1 MHAIAGLHPLFHL
14 GSLASVIAVAMR
26 GQLPL
31 RLVLL
36 LSYILFIL
44 DNTLGTQQPE
54 WPYLIWNALFLLI
67 NFYVLVEIILDR
79 TTFGLSH
86 EEKEVFGTLISLSP
100 GEFRRLSRLAQWHVA
115 KQPTSIT
122 VEGVVPACLYYV
134 YDGAIEVVKGGRA
147 ISVGTGSFIGE
158 IAFLRG
164 TPASASVALE
174 AGTRYMEWPVE
185 RLHRHLDR
193 HHALRLAFNRM
204 LSDDLALKLAR
215 SY

>member
-1 MHAIAGLHPLFHL
+1 MYAIAGLHPLFHL
-14 GSLASVIAVAMR
+14 GSLFSVIAVAMR

-31 RLVLL
+31 RVVLL
-36 LSYILFIL
+36 FSYILFIL

-54 WPYLIWNALFLLI
+54 WPYLVWNVLFLAI
-67 NFYVLVEIILDR
+67 NLYVLFELVLDR

-86 EEKEVFGTLISLSP
+86 EEKEVFGSLISLSP
-100 GEFRRLSRLAQWHVA
+100 GEFRRLSRLASWHIA
-115 KQPTSIT
+115 RDTTPIT
-122 VEGVVPACLYYV
+122 VEGVVPASLYYV
-134 YDGAIEVVKGGRA
+134 YHGDIEVVKGGRS

-174 AGTRYMEWPVE
+174 PGTRYMEWQVE
-185 RLHRHLDR
+185 SLRRHLAR
-193 HHALRLAFNRM
+193 HNALRISFNRM

-215 SY
+215 S

>member
-1 MHAIAGLHPLFHL
+1 MNAIAGLHPLFHL
-14 GSLASVIAVAMR
+14 GSLVSVIAVALR

-36 LSYILFIL
+36 LSYVLFIL

-54 WPYLIWNALFLLI
+54 WPYLVWNVLFLVI
-67 NFYVLVEIILDR
+67 NLYVLIEIVLDR
-79 TTFGLSH
+79 TTFGLTH

-100 GEFRRLSRLAQWHVA
+100 GEFRRLSRLADWHVA
-115 KQPTSIT
+115 REPTPIT
-122 VEGVVPACLYYV
+122 VEGVVPSSLFYV
-134 YDGAIEVVKGGRA
+134 YHGDIEVVKGGRS

-164 TPASASVALE
+164 TPASASVSLDP
-174 AGTRYMEWPVE
+174 GTRYMEWPVE
-185 RLHRHLDR
+185 PLRRHLAK
-193 HHALRLAFNRM
+193 HNALRISFNRM

-215 SY
+215 S